1 MRGKLVAVVVLVTAL
16 AGGGGADPVTRQAA
30 EVAPGESHGFP
41 LAVAPGSYVTGRLI
55 SPGHPFDLD
64 LVTAG
69 GASVRHL
76 LTDSAGAGAFHLV
89 TEGAGLMLRA
99 RNAGTTGAA
108 AVLNLDRVVPPEAL
122 GARPEKL
129 VSPTMAALADH
140 LATGGDT
147 EAFWAVR
154 AAEGT
159 PMIEPSDQ
167 PGEVIATF
175 LWRGARHNAR
185 LWGGPAVD
193 HLWMERLGQSDV
205 WFTTL
210 RVPLDARVSYGV
222 APDVPQF
229 DGPDRANRVALLATL
244 QADPLNRHPIFAEA
258 PDPWAQRSQLVLPGA
273 PEQPGMTGPIPQRRG
288 EVARLSISSDRL
300 GRDRRID
307 VYRPAGFDPAAP
319 DTLLLILFDG
329 PAYQRDLAPVPLILD
344 RLIAAGRLPP
354 VVALLIDP
362 IDNDQRGRDLTCNPD
377 FTDALADELVPQIA
391 ARLGLVPDR
400 ARTVIAGSSYG
411 GLASAFAV
419 RRRPEVFGNAVVLS
433 GSFWWAPEGEEGQG
447 MPYMSS
453 LWAEGPLPDV
463 RLWMSAG
470 TYEAGREPG
479 AVSILETTRHL
490 RDVLRIR
497 GADVTYR
504 QYSGGHDYLV
514 WRGALAEGLLH
525 LFGRE

>member
-1 MRGKLVAVVVLVTAL
+1 
-16 AGGGGADPVTRQAA
+16 
-30 EVAPGESHGFP
+30 
-41 LAVAPGSYVTGRLI
+41 
-55 SPGHPFDLD
+55 
-64 LVTAG
+64 
-69 GASVRHL
+69 
-76 LTDSAGAGAFHLV
+76 
-89 TEGAGLMLRA
+89 
-99 RNAGTTGAA
+99 
-108 AVLNLDRVVPPEAL
+108 
-122 GARPEKL
+122 
-129 VSPTMAALADH
+129 
-140 LATGGDT
+140 
-147 EAFWAVR
+147 
-154 AAEGT
+154 
-159 PMIEPSDQ
+159 
-167 PGEVIATF
+167 
-175 LWRGARHNAR
+175 
-185 LWGGPAVD
+185 
-193 HLWMERLGQSDV
+193 
-205 WFTTL
+205 
-210 RVPLDARVSYGV
+210 
-222 APDVPQF
+222 
-229 DGPDRANRVALLATL
+229 
-244 QADPLNRHPIFAEA
+244 
-258 PDPWAQRSQLVLPGA
+258 
-273 PEQPGMTGPIPQRRG
+273 
-288 EVARLSISSDRL
+288 VARLTISSDRL

-319 DTLLLILFDG
+319 DTVLLILFDG

-391 ARLGLVPDR
+391 ARLGLAPDR